1 MTPRDFGLRVR
12 RHPAGLAITA
22 ANKMRNGTRMTVS
35 YSGAISET
43 ITFDRSN
50 AVNRENH
57 NRIDRFIRSLGEP
70 GRRVS
75 GNLLWRIESAG
86 EAVADLLGAMDVHQ
100 SSRKVRGNSMA
111 RYIRNQ
117 NAVGGLVN
125 WTVALISNLTG
136 EDPVEVGGQTVN
148 PLTRNQHPED
158 SGDLASVY
166 RIGRLLNPIDEMID
180 LCDGQAEKARE
191 KRAESNRAIG
201 PISRE
206 IRDFSN
212 GLLLLY
218 PLLQR
223 DGGGL
228 PIIGFAASFPHAGND
243 TPVEYEVNTV
253 YWQQEL
259 DI

>member
-1 MTPRDFGLRVR
+1 
-12 RHPAGLAITA
+12 
-22 ANKMRNGTRMTVS
+22 
-35 YSGAISET
+35 
-43 ITFDRSN
+43 
-50 AVNRENH
+50 
-57 NRIDRFIRSLGEP
+57 
-70 GRRVS
+70 
-75 GNLLWRIESAG
+75 
-86 EAVADLLGAMDVHQ
+86 
-100 SSRKVRGNSMA
+100 MA

-125 WTVALISNLTG
+125 WTIALISNLTG
-136 EDPVEVGGQTVN
+136 RDPVEVGGQTVN

-166 RIGRLLNPIDEMID
+166 RIGRLLNPADEMID
-180 LCDGQAEKARE
+180 HLCNGQAEQVRE

-201 PISRE
+201 TISRE
-206 IRDFSN
+206 IRDSSN

-223 DGGGL
+223 DDGGL

-243 TPVEYEVNTV
+243 TPVDYVVNTV